1 MLRGDLADRDPRRR
15 AHRAR
20 PRGVA
25 LGAGRARAEHDRRQP
40 LLPGQAREH
49 VTVAAV
55 VARAAD
61 DRYPPR
67 ARVKR
72 AEQSERGRARALHQL
87 RARDVVPLPPRT
99 QGDFSLLVQRKVTKR
114 KDTPDGAKPPAH
126 PRLWGPRLT
135 HATSCR
141 GVWSRTSMSATP
153 AGRFPKAL
161 RCLGAPYGDPKK
173 PTSFAP

>member
-1 MLRGDLADRDPRRR
+1 M
-15 AHRAR
+15 
-20 PRGVA
+20 
-25 LGAGRARAEHDRRQP
+25 
-40 LLPGQAREH
+40 
-49 VTVAAV
+49 
-55 VARAAD
+55 
-61 DRYPPR
+61 
-67 ARVKR
+67 
-72 AEQSERGRARALHQL
+72 
-87 RARDVVPLPPRT
+87 LPPRT

-161 RCLGAPYGDPKK
+161 RCLGAPYGDQKK
-173 PTSFAP
+173 PSHWSTPCQHYPLEIQHRAGAKPRRPSVTRSCPARAWGPEGSTPELQSQP